1 MSKPTSAKPISV
13 TVKIAREIT
22 GLGNTTIY
30 ELIKR
35 GELKTVSIG
44 RRRLILFDSLEALIK
59 VA

>member
-13 TVKIAREIT
+13 TVKTAREIT

-44 RRRLILFDSLEALIK
+44 RRRLILYDSLESLIK
-59 VA
+59 AA

>member
-1 MSKPTSAKPISV
+1 MSKLTKPISV
-13 TVKIAREIT
+13 TVKTAREIT

-44 RRRLILFDSLEALIK
+44 RRRLILFDSLEELIK
-59 VA
+59 AA

>member
-1 MSKPTSAKPISV
+1 MSKLTSTKPISV
-13 TVKIAREIT
+13 TVKTAREIT

-44 RRRLILFDSLEALIK
+44 RRRLILYDSLESLIK
-59 VA
+59 AA